1 MTAVDAVADALR
13 EDILDG
19 RLGADEP
26 LRETAL
32 TVRFGVNRHTVR
44 AALQALAAERLVTF
58 EAYRG
63 ARVRSFSDADVL
75 ALMEYRTAI
84 EAEAVRL
91 LRTRAEPSSRPPAS
105 IIAAND
111 NLRRICIDRPGDHRA
126 IEVAHAELHH
136 AIVAAA
142 RSTRL
147 DEAHAGLLAE
157 LGLFMVQLRSV
168 LPPEELIAQHDR
180 LVDALSGDHGE
191 EELRAHLAHSAEQL
205 IALRRSAP
213 ESIRSG
219 P

>member
-32 TVRFGVNRHTVR
+32 TARFGVNRHTVR

-91 LRTRAEPSSRPPAS
+91 LRTRTEPGSRPAAS
-105 IIAAND
+105 IVAAND
-111 NLRRICIDRPGDHRA
+111 SLRHICLDRPGDHRA

-136 AIVAAA
+136 AIVVAA
-142 RSTRL
+142 RSPRL
-147 DEAHAGLLAE
+147 SEAHGGLLAE

-168 LPPEELIAQHDR
+168 LPPEELIDQHDR
-180 LVDALSGDHGE
+180 LVHALSGDHGE
-191 EELRAHLAHSAEQL
+191 EELRAHLAHSAKQL
-205 IALRRSAP
+205 IALRQSAP
-213 ESIRSG
+213 CPPPSG

>member
-91 LRTRAEPSSRPPAS
+91 LRTRAEPSSHPPAS

-142 RSTRL
+142 RSPRL
-147 DEAHAGLLAE
+147 GEAHAGLLAE

-168 LPPEELIAQHDR
+168 LPPEELIDQHDR

-213 ESIRSG
+213 EGIRSG

>member
-32 TVRFGVNRHTVR
+32 TARFGVNRHTVR

-63 ARVRSFSDADVL
+63 ARVRSFSDADVF

-91 LRTRAEPSSRPPAS
+91 LRTRAEPSSPPPAS

-111 NLRRICIDRPGDHRA
+111 SLRRICIDRPGDHRA

-136 AIVAAA
+136 TIVAAA
-142 RSTRL
+142 RSPRL
-147 DEAHAGLLAE
+147 SEAHAGLLAE

-168 LPPEELIAQHDR
+168 LPPEELIDQHDR
-180 LVDALSGDHGE
+180 LIHALSGDQGE
-191 EELRAHLAHSAEQL
+191 AELRAHLAHSAEQL
-205 IALRRSAP
+205 IALRRSTP
-213 ESIRSG
+213 
-219 P
+219 

>member
-32 TVRFGVNRHTVR
+32 TDRFGVNRHTVR

-58 EAYRG
+58 EPYRG
-63 ARVRSFSDADVL
+63 ARVRAFSDAEVL

-91 LRTRAEPSSRPPAS
+91 LRARSEQGSNPPAS
-105 IIAAND
+105 VVGAND
-111 NLRRICIDRPGDHRA
+111 TLRRICVERPRDQRA
-126 IEVAHAELHH
+126 IEAAHAELHH

-142 RSTRL
+142 RSPRL
-147 DEAHAGLLAE
+147 REAHAGLLAE

-168 LPPEELIAQHDR
+168 LPPEELIDQHDR
-180 LVDALSGDHGE
+180 LVAALMDDHGE
-191 EELRAHLAHSAEQL
+191 AEIRAHLAHSAEQL
-205 IALRRSAP
+205 IALRRPAP
-213 ESIRSG
+213 
-219 P
+219 